1 MLPENQKGRQRS
13 QNQNQNQRQ
22 KEGNQSQRARAIRWQ
37 FLVHTPRRKE
47 VVYVGGT
54 SPGLT
59 VLSASSM
66 SMLCPVATLF
76 TTTATKNQRWV
87 VLNYPTLS
95 TLSPPQA
102 TLVTGIMMIR
112 DVPGAPPG
120 HSSVG
125 QDPRLGKTLHTGTG
139 VTKDP
144 PLSAMELLGIV
155 ATYPPVILMPSVFS
169 GRG

>member
-1 MLPENQKGRQRS
+1 MLPKNQKGSQRS
-13 QNQNQNQRQ
+13 QNQNQNQNQSQ
-22 KEGNQSQRARAIRWQ
+22 KENQSQRARAIQWQ
-37 FLVHTPRRKE
+37 SLVRTPRRKE

-66 SMLCPVATLF
+66 SMLCLVATLF
-76 TTTATKNQRWV
+76 TTTATKNQSWV
-87 VLNYPTLS
+87 VLNYPTQS

-102 TLVTGIMMIR
+102 ILVTGIMMIR

-125 QDPRLGKTLHTGTG
+125 QDPRLDQTLHTGTG

-144 PLSAMELLGIV
+144 PLSAME
-155 ATYPPVILMPSVFS
+155 
-169 GRG
+169 